1 MSSRIITFS
10 DGFTSATAPGGANG
24 VIETYPIANN
34 AIATTLATYNSTLIK
49 TVISTYELIRSTSL
63 GTFKQEGSVTFTF
76 VSGSWS
82 INYGNYSGNEMIV
95 DSITNTEHITLSFSG
110 DNLQYTSG
118 NMTGTS
124 YVGSFKL
131 SSTRFE

>member
-1 MSSRIITFS
+1 MSSRIVQFA
-10 DGFTSATAPGGANG
+10 DGFTSATAPGGATG
-24 VIETYPIANN
+24 VIETYSIANN
-34 AIATTLATYNSTLIK
+34 ASATTLATYDNADFK
-49 TVISTYELIRSTSL
+49 TVISTYELTRSTSL
-63 GTFKQEGSVTFTF
+63 GTFKQEGSITFTF

-118 NMTGTS
+118 NMAGTS
-124 YVGSFKL
+124 YAGSFKL